1 MWALIQRS
9 VTGIG
14 VLLGQVLRAAHR
26 NDIPSLQDQDPSGV
40 FGDATL
46 PRLRI
51 VVLGD
56 STVTAPGVIP
66 LSAAWPQRVGQQLS
80 GRFHVELH
88 SVAVGGSKARDVL
101 LNQLTPAI
109 GLRPDLAIIS
119 VGANDAL
126 RGTSIA
132 RFEAEYTLILDRL
145 QETVPLV
152 VAGGV
157 GDLGTVFRLPTLAR
171 AIGRVRG
178 RAINSAIRRVAY
190 GRSGMVKTETWGG
203 HWRGFEDEPTRY
215 FGADQF
221 HASAEGHG
229 LFGAAAYAG
238 ADAVLRL
245 PQAAYLSAS
254 PGSLESAT

>member
-1 MWALIQRS
+1 MWPLVQRS

-14 VLLGQVLRAAHR
+14 VLIAQVLRAAHR

-40 FGDATL
+40 FGDPSL
-46 PRLRI
+46 PQLRI

-66 LSAAWPQRVGQQLS
+66 LSAAWPQRVGHHLS
-80 GRFHVELH
+80 DRFHVELH

-101 LNQLTPAI
+101 LNQLNPAI
-109 GLRPDLAIIS
+109 RFRPDLAMIS

-132 RFEAEYTLILDRL
+132 RFEAEYTLILERL
-145 QETVPLV
+145 LETTPLV

-190 GRSGMVKTETWGG
+190 GRPGVIKTETWGG
-203 HWRGFEDEPTRY
+203 HWRGFEDEPDRY

-229 LFGAAAYAG
+229 LFGAAACPA
-238 ADAVLRL
+238 ADHILSL
-245 PQAAYLSAS
+245 PEAAFLTAS
-254 PGSLESAT
+254 PGNLESAT

>member
-1 MWALIQRS
+1 MWVLLQRP

-14 VLLGQVLRAAHR
+14 VLLAQVLRAAHR
-26 NDIPSLQDQDPSGV
+26 NDIPSLQDQDPSGL
-40 FGDATL
+40 FGDPAL
-46 PRLRI
+46 PHVRI

-66 LSAAWPQRVGQQLS
+66 LSAAWPQRVGQHLS
-80 GRFHVELH
+80 DRFHVELH

-101 LNQLTPAI
+101 LNQLRPAL
-109 GLRPDLAIIS
+109 GLQPDLAMIS

-126 RGTSIA
+126 RGTSIV

-145 QETVPLV
+145 QETIPLV
-152 VAGGV
+152 IAGGV

-178 RAINSAIRRVAY
+178 RAINNAIHRVAY
-190 GRSGMVKTETWGG
+190 GRTGVVKTQTWGG
-203 HWRGFEDEPTRY
+203 HWKGFEDEPDRY

-221 HASAEGHG
+221 HASAAGHG
-229 LFGAAAYAG
+229 LFGAAACPA
-238 ADAVLRL
+238 ADHILSL
-245 PQAAYLSAS
+245 PQAAYLTAS
-254 PGSLESAT
+254 SGNLGSGT

>member
-1 MWALIQRS
+1 MWPILQRS

-14 VLLGQVLRAAHR
+14 VLVAQVLRAAHR
-26 NDIPSLQDQDPSGV
+26 NDVPSLQDQDPSGV
-40 FGDATL
+40 FGESPL
-46 PRLRI
+46 PHLRI
-51 VVLGD
+51 VILGD

-66 LSAAWPQRVGQQLS
+66 LSAAWPQRVGHHLKD
-80 GRFHVELH
+80 RFHVELH

-101 LNQLTPAI
+101 LNQLAPAI

-126 RGTSIA
+126 RGTGIA
-132 RFEAEYTLILDRL
+132 RFEAEYTRLLDRL

-152 VAGGV
+152 IAGGV

-178 RAINSAIRRVAY
+178 RAINNAIRRVAY
-190 GRSGMVKTETWGG
+190 GRTGVVKTQTWGG
-203 HWRGFEDEPTRY
+203 QWKGFEEEPSRY

-221 HASAEGHG
+221 HASAQGHG
-229 LFGAAAYAG
+229 MFGAAACS
-238 ADAVLRL
+238 AVDHILRL
-245 PQAAYLSAS
+245 PQAAYLTAS